1 MYFFL
6 RKRYNLYK
14 LINEIK
20 ECHFSWVGVNY
31 ILFLDKEKVKELYL
45 SGYTTKEISKIVN
58 AKEDA
63 VRKCINR
70 NFKLLREKHFYAK
83 AVRKE
88 ALKAISYEAK
98 KGISDKPFIES
109 NKSIYKMR
117 KNGDIV
123 IDRAVAPVTTWD
135 TPTRLS
141 KEKDLTKNC

>member
-1 MYFFL
+1 M
-6 RKRYNLYK
+6 
-14 LINEIK
+14 
-20 ECHFSWVGVNY
+20 
-31 ILFLDKEKVKELYL
+31 DKEKVKELYL

-63 VRKCINR
+63 VRKC
-70 NFKLLREKHFYAK
+70 
-83 AVRKE
+83 
-88 ALKAISYEAK
+88 
-98 KGISDKPFIES
+98 ISDKPFIES

>member
-1 MYFFL
+1 VIY
-6 RKRYNLYK
+6 
-14 LINEIK
+14 
-20 ECHFSWVGVNY
+20 
-31 ILFLDKEKVKELYL
+31 LDKEKVKELYL